1 VRILVHRKKTGD
13 TYGSIDSYG
22 DSPSDVKTYVKENKL
37 HGRRLLKESIN
48 AIVRGYDE
56 NSENKHTAQ
65 HTADFLEIL
74 IVRRGGND
82 PRNYSRRRTGRDT
95 PYPADLTLTHE
106 LNRTNTLRFKD
117 IEK

>member
-74 IVRRGGND
+74 IVS
-82 PRNYSRRRTGRDT
+82 SRRER
-95 PYPADLTLTHE
+95 PEELLTKANRAGHSVSSR
-106 LNRTNTLRFKD
+106 LNTYARVKQD
-117 IEK
+117 